1 MVYKIIDKTNI
12 YDPTNKEGFWVYK
25 LNSFVPNGLNLKDFL

>member
-1 MVYKIIDKTNI
+1 MVVKINDEMNI

-25 LNSFVPNGLNLKDFL
+25 LNSFVPRSLNLKDFL